1 MASSVNE
8 VARISIVLHSCEAI
22 INVTSLGM
30 ERPGRLSQFLM
41 LLWTLD
47 PALNMFERQKIITGS
62 LLILLGI
69 PTPIPS
75 FASPS
80 DSNASIQKRSR
91 CLARKRRPPKL
102 KHYEPLKSN
111 HHHSLLSGF
120 FNQIRGFVM
129 FWFRRFSCKPMQW
142 NGLSLGHAH
151 FGVLLIVLRCKFSF
165 KHPGKPRCWDAYWAI
180 RLYKYSHD
188 SQWLS
193 HRKCGVSI
201 IWGSRDC
208 PILGNI
214 EIEVDMPVPDLS
226 KWHWVTRISELRLTP
241 FSLLRTKSSA
251 ALAPLENSL
260 HPPWCPSVSTK
271 SSGWWLK
278 NHLEKYMS
286 SSMGRMTYDD
296 IPYMKWK
303 NKSHVPNHQPVIL
316 WPETPVPVVPVVPV
330 LSLFCPRPF
339 LRCPGSAGLFWG
351 AAMAVKGTGRFPGE
365 KSLGPCG
372 F

>member
-1 MASSVNE
+1 MASSVNV

-30 ERPGRLSQFLM
+30 ERPGRLWQFLM
-41 LLWTLD
+41 LL
-47 PALNMFERQKIITGS
+47 S
-62 LLILLGI
+62 LLWTCLNGKKSSQDRCSSFWASQLQFLLS
-69 PTPIPS
+69 PVLPIATLK
-75 FASPS
+75 FK
-80 DSNASIQKRSR
+80 NRSR

-102 KHYEPLKSN
+102 KHYEALKSN

-142 NGLSLGHAH
+142 NGLSFGHAH

-165 KHPGKPRCWDAYWAI
+165 KNPGKPRCWDAYWAI

-241 FSLLRTKSSA
+241 FSLVRTKSSA

-278 NHLEKYMS
+278 NNLEKYMS

-316 WPETPVPVVPVVPV
+316 SPETPVPVVPVVPV